1 MPLPPKA
8 AVLGNA
14 VAVLASTG
22 LAGQARPRHLR
33 ASARALRT
41 TGTSAATLLALAA
54 EHRPDAPGLVDDA
67 GALTFAELDDLSSR
81 LARGFAER
89 RGPGRGATVA
99 IMCRNHRYWVV
110 ATIAAARLGADV
122 VYLNTEFSAP
132 QLAGIWERLT
142 PDLLVV
148 DAEFL
153 PVVPTGDDGAPTVPT
168 VVGWTDGADLPVAT
182 VDELAAEHEPH
193 TPQGRVPP
201 GKVTI
206 LTSGTTGAPRG
217 AARKLSPMAVL
228 SPAVTIIRR
237 TRMRSGEPMMISVP
251 LFHGFGLA
259 MWALAL
265 FVRCP
270 VVLRRRFDPERAL
283 ADIAEHRV
291 AFAAMVPVMLQRL
304 LALPEPVRRAHD
316 RRTLRT
322 VLSGGAALRPELA
335 ERFMAEFG
343 DVLYNGYG
351 SSETGIAAVATP
363 ADLRAAAGTVG
374 KPSIGTPVRIL
385 DDNRAPVPTGRSGAI
400 FVGGHSHFEGGGEH
414 AKELV
419 DGLMDTGDLG
429 RLDAEGRLHVEGRA
443 DDMIV
448 SGGENVYPQEVED
461 CLARHPAVADVAVLG
476 VADEEYGQRLRAFV
490 VLRSP
495 TTPEELIAHVKAN
508 LARYKVPREVRVLD
522 ELPRNPTGKL
532 LKRELPGAGS

>member
-1 MPLPPKA
+1 MPLPPTA

-14 VAVLASTG
+14 VAALASTG
-22 LAGQARPRHLR
+22 LARQARPRHLR

-67 GALTFAELDDLSSR
+67 GSLTFAQLDDLAAR
-81 LARGFAER
+81 LTQGIAER
-89 RGPGRGATVA
+89 YRPAQGATLA
-99 IMCRNHRYWVV
+99 ILCRNHRGWVA
-110 ATIAAARLGADV
+110 ATVAAARLGANV
-122 VYLNTEFSAP
+122 VYLNTEFSGP
-132 QLAGIWERLT
+132 QLAGVWERVK
-142 PDLLVV
+142 PDLLIT

-153 PVVPTGDDGAPTVPT
+153 PLVPTGEVPT
-168 VVGWTDGADLPVAT
+168 LVGWHDGEDLPVPT
-182 VDELAAEHEPH
+182 IDELAAEHTPFV
-193 TPQGRVPP
+193 PQGKVPA

-206 LTSGTTGAPRG
+206 LTSGTTGTPKG

-237 TRMRSGEPMMISVP
+237 TGLRSGDPVSVAVP

-259 MWALAL
+259 IWALAL

-270 VVLRRRFDPERAL
+270 VVLRRRFDPEQAL
-283 ADIAEHRV
+283 ADVAAHRV
-291 AFAAMVPVMLQRL
+291 AFVAMVPVMLQRV

-316 RRTLRT
+316 RRSLRT
-322 VLSGGAALRPELA
+322 VLSGGSALRPELA

-351 SSETGIAAVATP
+351 SSEIGIAALATP
-363 ADLRAAAGTVG
+363 ADLRAGAGTVG
-374 KPSIGTPVRIL
+374 RPTIGVPVRIL
-385 DDNRAPVPTGRSGAI
+385 DDNRVPVPDGRSGTI
-400 FVGGHSHFEGGGEH
+400 FVGGQGHFEGH
-414 AKELV
+414 ATGATKEVV

-429 RLDAEGRLHVEGRA
+429 RLDAAGRLYVEGRA

-461 CLARHPAVADVAVLG
+461 CLARHPSVADVAVLG
-476 VADEEYGQRLRAFV
+476 VDDEEYGQRLVAFV
-490 VLRSP
+490 VTRGEQPPAEAL
-495 TTPEELIAHVKAN
+495 TAHVKAN
-508 LARYKVPREVRVLD
+508 LARYKVPREIRFLG
-522 ELPRNPTGKL
+522 ELPRTPTGKL
-532 LKRELPGAGS
+532 LKRELPS

>member
-1 MPLPPKA
+1 MPQLPPTA
-8 AVLGNA
+8 AVLGSA
-14 VAVLASTG
+14 VAALASTG
-22 LAGQARPRHLR
+22 LARQARPRHLK

-54 EHRPDAPGLVDDA
+54 EHRPNYPGLVDDL
-67 GALTFAELDDLSSR
+67 GTLTFAELDDAARR
-81 LARGFAER
+81 LAQGIVER
-89 RGPGRGATVA
+89 HRPAPGATVA
-99 IMCRNHRYWVV
+99 IMCRNHRGWVL
-110 ATIAAARLGADV
+110 ATVAAALLGADV

-132 QLAGIWERLT
+132 QLAGIWARVT

-153 PVVPTGDDGAPTVPT
+153 PLLPESPVPVVAA
-168 VVGWTDGADLPVAT
+168 WHDGADLPVPT
-182 VDELAAEHEPH
+182 VDELVAGHGRF
-193 TPQGRVPP
+193 TPRGRVPA

-206 LTSGTTGAPRG
+206 LTSGTTGTPKG
-217 AARKLSPMAVL
+217 AARKLSPMSVL

-237 TRMRSGEPMMISVP
+237 TGMRSGDPMHIAVP

-283 ADIAEHRV
+283 ADVAAHRV
-291 AFAAMVPVMLQRL
+291 AFLAVVPVMLQRV

-316 RRTLRT
+316 LRGLRT
-322 VLSGGAALRPELA
+322 VLSGGSALRPELA

-351 SSETGIAAVATP
+351 SSETGIAALATP
-363 ADLRAAAGTVG
+363 ADLRAGAGTVG
-374 KPSIGTPVRIL
+374 RPTIGVPIRIL
-385 DDNRAPVPTGRSGAI
+385 DGDRAPVPTGRSGTI
-400 FVGGHSHFEGGGEH
+400 FVGGQQHFEGHRTGST
-414 AKELV
+414 KEVV

-429 RLDAEGRLHVEGRA
+429 RLDAEGRLYVEGRA

-461 CLARHPAVADVAVLG
+461 CLARHPAVVDVAVLG
-476 VADEEYGQRLRAFV
+476 VDDAEFGQRLVAYV
-490 VLRSP
+490 VTRGARP
-495 TTPEELIAHVKAN
+495 TAGELTAHVRAN
-508 LARYKVPREVRVLD
+508 LARYKVPRDVHFLD
-522 ELPRNPTGKL
+522 ELPRTPTGKL
-532 LKRELPGAGS
+532 LKRELPS